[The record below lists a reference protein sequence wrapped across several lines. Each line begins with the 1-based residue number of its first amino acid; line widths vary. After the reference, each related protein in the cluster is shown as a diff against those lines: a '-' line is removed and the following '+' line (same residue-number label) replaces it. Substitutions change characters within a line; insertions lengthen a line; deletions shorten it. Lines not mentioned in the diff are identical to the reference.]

1 MMLHVTE
8 NVAYTFR
15 ITIGWKFE
23 LLLIGLKNDDMDR
36 NNMITTYDTAICDA
50 ASEKLGKKMSEEKS
64 LDHQRSSGRER
75 GEI

>member
-15 ITIGWKFE
+15 VTIGWKFE

-36 NNMITTYDTAICDA
+36 DNMITTYDTAICDA
-50 ASEKLGKKMSEEKS
+50 ASEKLGEKNVGGKILGS
-64 LDHQRSSGRER
+64 P
-75 GEI
+75 EIFWT